1 MSVGLV
7 GGVPASARQ
16 AADGQAY
23 TIVYE
28 TQLSGSAANT
38 GVADPSAPEAFKAA
52 FGGTPVNIEV
62 CDDQGTTTGNIDC
75 EHQAVSGHAAAYVTT
90 QSNENQDLV
99 DAANIP
105 VVGVANDV
113 SPQSFD
119 ISAQQGLFLGMAVAL
134 EKRGCKRIGQVID
147 EGGQAYG
154 TQVAKAVKWQSVT
167 DAYIPLTAP
176 DLTPDIAK
184 LVQAHVQCVDMAM
197 ISTQIPQTLT
207 AMKQAKLHVPIAIPG
222 IILTSSVVRS
232 LGTLGNG
239 LIEVVSTPPL
249 NAPAVA
255 AVAKKMHAVN
265 KQIKVDDASVDSWA
279 LARIIQDG
287 AANVKGSVTNTSLLA
302 GLNKLRSASTSGLYP
317 PLSMKQQ
324 SIPAARRD
332 FDTYV
337 ETLVLENGKQVDPS
351 GFFNVAPQIKAAL
364 GNG

>member
-1 MSVGLV
+1 MSRAIRRAATLLAGGGLVLSVGLV
-7 GGVPASARQ
+7 GGLPASARQ
-16 AADGQAY
+16 AAAGQAY

-134 EKRGCKRIGQVID
+134 EKKGCKRIGQVID
-147 EGGQAYG
+147 EGGQTYG
-154 TQVAKAVKWQSVT
+154 NQVAKAVKWQSVT

-232 LGTLGNG
+232 LGYSGQRAHRGGEHAAAERPCRRGGGKEDARGQQADQGGRRQRGLVGPRPHHPGRRREREGLGDEH
-239 LIEVVSTPPL
+239 IVVGWAEQ
-249 NAPAVA
+249 APECQYERAVPAAFHEA
-255 AVAKKMHAVN
+255 AVHTC
-265 KQIKVDDASVDSWA
+265 
-279 LARIIQDG
+279 R
-287 AANVKGSVTNTSLLA
+287 
-302 GLNKLRSASTSGLYP
+302 
-317 PLSMKQQ
+317 
-324 SIPAARRD
+324 PA
-332 FDTYV
+332 
-337 ETLVLENGKQVDPS
+337 
-351 GFFNVAPQIKAAL
+351 
-364 GNG
+364 